1 MTTLGLVVLSV
12 AFPSC
17 GEKKVETVKVP
28 ADPDRVPTMMS
39 RDVTTLISDS
49 GMTRYRVTSSLWLV
63 YDEAE
68 SPYWKFPNGLFL
80 EKFDDRFD
88 VEATVECDSATYF
101 KSLKLWRLDGNVF
114 IRNVKNERILT
125 EQMFWDQ
132 SRHEVRSDSF
142 VRIERS
148 DRIIEGYGFRSDERL
163 ANYVILKPSGI
174 FPVPAR
180 RDSLNAGSNENQN

>member
-1 MTTLGLVVLSV
+1 MTKRLMVGDV
-12 AFPSC
+12 AVGGGAPVSIQSMC
-17 GEKKVETVKVP
+17 NTKT
-28 ADPDRVPTMMS
+28 
-39 RDVTTLISDS
+39 
-49 GMTRYRVTSSLWLV
+49 W
-63 YDEAE
+63 
-68 SPYWKFPNGLFL
+68 
-80 EKFDDRFD
+80 D

-101 KSLKLWRLDGNVF
+101 KSLKLWRLDGDVF